1 MVKISIRA
9 NFQINATLL
18 TTNAANPVQ
27 VTAAPGEHDPS
38 AQLCLTPTPTQRP
51 NTTQAIPP
59 HTSQA
64 LEHPTARPPNT
75 HRPASSKLSF

>member
-1 MVKISIRA
+1 MG
-9 NFQINATLL
+9 L
-18 TTNAANPVQ
+18 AAKPKPEFVPTKLRLNPAWAA
-27 VTAAPGEHDPS
+27 AAPGQHDPS
-38 AQLCLTPTPTQRP
+38 TLLCLTPTPTQRP

-64 LEHPTARPPNT
+64 LEHPTAQPPNT